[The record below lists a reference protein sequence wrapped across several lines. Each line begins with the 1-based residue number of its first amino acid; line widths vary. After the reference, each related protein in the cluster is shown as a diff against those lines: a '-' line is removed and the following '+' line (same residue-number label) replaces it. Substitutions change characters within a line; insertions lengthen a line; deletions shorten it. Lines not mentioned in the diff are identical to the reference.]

1 MNEHI
6 NTKKYM
12 GSARAFR
19 YLKSLGCLA
28 AILLFTLFS
37 FGICVSAENSQK
49 VVDSADLLDDAQEKK
64 LQERLLGIAEK
75 YQCDVVVATTNS
87 CGGKSPQD
95 YTDDFYY
102 QNGYGYGNDING
114 IILMVSMKE
123 RKFHLAT
130 RGKANTVIFTDYG
143 LEQIDEQIT
152 GYLSDGEYSK
162 AFLKFADLAE
172 DFIKEAEQGEP
183 FDVGHE
189 YKEPMSIGVRILISV
204 GAGLVAAVLVVV
216 VLFMQLRSVAPKHEA
231 QEYVRN
237 GSFHVT
243 RERDIFLYRTV
254 NRRKIE
260 TNTGGGGGGSSS
272 HSTSDGGSAGGHTGS
287 F

>member
-1 MNEHI
+1 MN
-6 NTKKYM
+6 KYIC
-12 GSARAFR
+12 SQ
-19 YLKSLGCLA
+19 YLKRLGCLLA
-28 AILLFTLFS
+28 FFLFFLS
-37 FGICVSAENSQK
+37 SVGMHVSAENSRK
-49 VVDSADLLDDAQEKK
+49 VVDGADLLSSAEEEK
-64 LQERLLGIAEK
+64 LQERLSGIAEK

-87 CGGKSPQD
+87 CEGKSPRD

-102 QNGYGYGNDING
+102 QNGYGYGDDING

-143 LEQIDEQIT
+143 LEKIDELIT
-152 GYLSDGEYSK
+152 GYLSDGEYSE

-172 DFIKEAEQGEP
+172 NFIKEAEKDEP
-183 FDVGHE
+183 FDVDHK
-189 YKEPMSIGVRILISV
+189 YKEPMSVGVRILISV
-204 GAGLVAAVLVVV
+204 GVGLFAAVLVVV
-216 VLFMQLRSVAPKHEA
+216 VLFMQLKSVAPKHEA
-231 QEYVRN
+231 QEYVRE
-237 GSFHVT
+237 GSFRVT

-254 NRRKIE
+254 RRQKIE
-260 TNTGGGGGGSSS
+260 KDNGGGGGSSS